1 MPGLMELADLMRAQT
16 EVLAT
21 LPRTLVELNRSVLR
35 LTETLAS
42 ARETVAS
49 TQRLTERLNHVVDE
63 LEEPVLALRPGL
75 ERLAVVLDDPVI
87 STVPDT
93 LRRLQDEAVPLLVE
107 LRETQS
113 RVSVVATFAEEATAR
128 LANLPGASLLRQRRR
143 PLADPVDPVD
153 PVDPSSSQPSPPAD
167 PAASPDED
175 DQPE

>member
-1 MPGLMELADLMRAQT
+1 M
-16 EVLAT
+16 
-21 LPRTLVELNRSVLR
+21 
-35 LTETLAS
+35 
-42 ARETVAS
+42 
-49 TQRLTERLNHVVDE
+49 
-63 LEEPVLALRPGL
+63 
-75 ERLAVVLDDPVI
+75 LDDPVI

-143 PLADPVDPVD
+143 PLADPVDPAS
-153 PVDPSSSQPSPPAD
+153 PSSSQPSPPAD

>member
-1 MPGLMELADLMRAQT
+1 M
-16 EVLAT
+16 
-21 LPRTLVELNRSVLR
+21 
-35 LTETLAS
+35 
-42 ARETVAS
+42 
-49 TQRLTERLNHVVDE
+49 
-63 LEEPVLALRPGL
+63 
-75 ERLAVVLDDPVI
+75 LDDPVI

-153 PVDPSSSQPSPPAD
+153 PASPSSSQPSPPAD

>member
-1 MPGLMELADLMRAQT
+1 
-16 EVLAT
+16 
-21 LPRTLVELNRSVLR
+21 
-35 LTETLAS
+35 
-42 ARETVAS
+42 
-49 TQRLTERLNHVVDE
+49 
-63 LEEPVLALRPGL
+63 
-75 ERLAVVLDDPVI
+75 VLDDPVI

-143 PLADPVDPVD
+143 PLADPVDPAS
-153 PVDPSSSQPSPPAD
+153 PSSSQPSPPAD

>member
-128 LANLPGASLLRQRRR
+128 LANLPGAGLLRQRRR
-143 PLADPVDPVD
+143 PAG
-153 PVDPSSSQPSPPAD
+153 DPSSPSGPAAPSPPAD
-167 PAASPDED
+167 LPTGPDED
-175 DQPE
+175 DQPD